1 MIAFTKAPV
10 IDCSNVE
17 PSWTVK
23 GPRGTKSGR
32 QSEDLMRETR
42 RGENDRLR
50 DSLIK
55 QSGQDRVERRAY
67 GAPRPLSGNAT
78 TEKQVS
84 RVS

>member
-1 MIAFTKAPV
+1 M
-10 IDCSNVE
+10 IDCRNIE

-23 GPRGTKSGR
+23 GPRGTESGR

-42 RGENDRLR
+42 KGENDRLR

-55 QSGQDRVERRAY
+55 RSGQDQVERRAY
-67 GAPRPLSGNAT
+67 SAPRPLDGNAAI
-78 TEKQVS
+78 EKYVS

>member
-42 RGENDRLR
+42 RG
-50 DSLIK
+50 K
-55 QSGQDRVERRAY
+55 MTGY
-67 GAPRPLSGNAT
+67 GT
-78 TEKQVS
+78 V
-84 RVS
+84 